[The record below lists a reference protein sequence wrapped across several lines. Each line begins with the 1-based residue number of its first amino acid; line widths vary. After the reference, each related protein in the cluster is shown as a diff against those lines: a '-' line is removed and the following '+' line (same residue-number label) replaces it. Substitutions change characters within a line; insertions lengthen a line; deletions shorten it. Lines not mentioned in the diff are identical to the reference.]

1 MKRPKKGTDP
11 KIEKYIDYLEDKLK
25 GFDIGGIEAESY
37 LSLRNFISQGNT
49 LLKKIKFDGSELGD
63 KDDKQIERGLKF
75 ADKMMD
81 HNAALRDMFDKVG
94 ASKIK
99 ELESK
104 EDVKEAASSYE
115 LAMPEKKTR

>member
-1 MKRPKKGTDP
+1 MKRPKKGVDP

-25 GFDIGGIEAESY
+25 GFDLGGIEAESY
-37 LSLRNFISQGNT
+37 LSLKNFISQGNN

-75 ADKMMD
+75 ADKMLD
-81 HNAALRDMFDKVG
+81 HNAALRDLYEKVG
-94 ASKIK
+94 GKKIE

-104 EDVKEAASSYE
+104 EDKKEVASSYE
-115 LAMPEKKTR
+115 AAMPPKR